1 MRQIMVP
8 LDGSEFSEQALACA
22 YALAGRTGARLHLVK
37 VQTPEPLTAEAF
49 FFNVQAE
56 PAARIGDLSYLDT
69 TRIDAQGRN
78 ISVVTAL
85 LRGRVVDALAT
96 YCVEQD
102 IDFVIMTTHG
112 RGGLS
117 RAWLGSVADE
127 LIRRINIPLMLLR
140 PSPKATMCGASFDLD
155 HILIP
160 LDRSEESERAIEP
173 ALALGRLTG
182 AHYTLLEV
190 LPPLTLVPMPEAAPI
205 AMQQTEHDE
214 LRARATAY
222 LNTVADR
229 LRAQGHQVDTAVVI
243 EPQCAAGILEQAVST
258 DASLIAM
265 ATHGRSGFQRLALG
279 SVADKVLRG
288 TTVPLL
294 LLRPSNREA
303 ELQTAAQPLAS

>member
-37 VQTPEPLTAEAF
+37 VQAPEPLTAEAF
-49 FFNVQAE
+49 FFNVQADT
-56 PAARIGDLSYLDT
+56 PSRIGDQSYLD
-69 TRIDAQGRN
+69 RIAAQQGEV
-78 ISVVTAL
+78 SVVTAL
-85 LRGRVVDALAT
+85 LRGRVVDALAA
-96 YCVEQD
+96 YCIGRD
-102 IDFVIMTTHG
+102 IDLVVMTTHG

-127 LIRRINIPLMLLR
+127 LVRRISIPLMLLR
-140 PSPKATMCGASFDLD
+140 PSPKATKCGSALNLE

-173 ALALGRLTG
+173 ALALGQLTG
-182 AHYTLLEV
+182 AHYTLVEV
-190 LPPLTLVPMPEAAPI
+190 VPPLTLVPMPEVAPV
-205 AMQQTEHDE
+205 ALQQSEHDE
-214 LRARATAY
+214 LRNRAAAY
-222 LNTVADR
+222 LNTVAER

-243 EPQCAAGILEQAVST
+243 QPQCAAGILEQAVST

-294 LLRPSNREA
+294 LLRPSHREA
-303 ELQTAAQPLAS
+303 ELQAAAS

>member
-1 MRQIMVP
+1 MVP

-22 YALAGRTGARLHLVK
+22 YALAARTGARLHLVK
-37 VQTPEPLTAEAF
+37 VQAPEPLTAEGF
-49 FFNVQAE
+49 FFNLQAE
-56 PAARIGDLSYLDT
+56 PASRSADQSYLDT
-69 TRIDAQGRN
+69 TTIDAQRRN

-96 YCVEQD
+96 YCVERD
-102 IDFVIMTTHG
+102 IDFVVMTTHG

-127 LIRRINIPLMLLR
+127 LIRRISIPLMLLR
-140 PSPKATMCGASFDLD
+140 PSPKGTTCGASFDLD

-173 ALALGRLTG
+173 AIALGQLTG
-182 AHYTLLEV
+182 AHYTLVEV
-190 LPPLTLVPMPEAAPI
+190 VPPLALVPMPEAMPI
-205 AMQQTEHDE
+205 TMQRTEHEE
-214 LRARATAY
+214 LRRRAAAY
-222 LNTVADR
+222 LNSVADR
-229 LRAQGHQVDTAVVI
+229 LRAKGHQVDTAVVI
-243 EPQCAAGILEQAVST
+243 QPQCAAGILEQAVST

-294 LLRPSNREA
+294 LLRPSNRD
-303 ELQTAAQPLAS
+303 AALPALAS